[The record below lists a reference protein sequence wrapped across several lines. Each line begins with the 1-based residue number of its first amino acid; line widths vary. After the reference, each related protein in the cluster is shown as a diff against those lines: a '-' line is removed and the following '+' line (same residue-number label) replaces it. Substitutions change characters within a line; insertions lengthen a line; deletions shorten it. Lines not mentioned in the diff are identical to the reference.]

1 MTAGS
6 EQYESLKAKLRKLQ
20 ALAEQGYRG
29 EAENARRA
37 IERICEQYG
46 VKLEDILDIDTKHRY
61 TFEIGRAKEMMN
73 LFIRCLS
80 AICDTTDMGYWQ
92 PTRSSI
98 RIELTALQYAE
109 VSSLFGWHKDNYK
122 RELDEFKQS
131 FMSAYIGKHN
141 LFFDNE
147 RNGGR
152 NDKELTEE
160 DIARIRRVW
169 KMREAMS
176 DNTYHKQL
184 EAKR

>member
-1 MTAGS
+1 MTVSS
-6 EQYESLKAKLRKLQ
+6 EQYESLKKKLLKLQ

-46 VKLEDILDIDTKHRY
+46 LRMEDVLDIDTKHRY

-80 AICDTTDMGYWQ
+80 AVCDTSDMGYWK

-98 RIELTALQYAE
+98 KVELTALQYAE
-109 VSSLFGWHKDNYK
+109 VASLFDWHKANYN
-122 RELDEFKQS
+122 RELEEFKNS

-141 LFFDNE
+141 LFFDEE
-147 RNGGR
+147 RNSSR
-152 NDKELTEE
+152 DDEELTEE
-160 DIARIRRVW
+160 DIERIRRVW

>member
-1 MTAGS
+1 MTVS
-6 EQYESLKAKLRKLQ
+6 NEQYESLKKKLRKLQ
-20 ALAEQGYRG
+20 ALAEQGCRG

-46 VKLEDILDIDTKHRY
+46 LRLEDVLDIDTKHRY

-80 AICDTTDMGYWQ
+80 AVCDTTDMGYWK

-98 RIELTALQYAE
+98 KVELTALQYAE
-109 VSSLFGWHKDNYK
+109 VASLFDWHKANYN
-122 RELDEFKQS
+122 RELEEFKNS

-141 LFFDNE
+141 LFFDE
-147 RNGGR
+147 
-152 NDKELTEE
+152 ELTEE
-160 DIARIRRVW
+160 DIERIRRVW